1 MSAGDCVLDIGP
13 GTGAL
18 SLQAAAIGASVTA
31 IDLSS
36 AMVARLNQRLAPYPE
51 CRALMMYGQALTFED
66 TLSTPPFLSYRPPCF
81 PLGDA
86 GLDEAV
92 RVVRPGG
99 WIGIVHWAN
108 PEGADIFTILSRA
121 LKQLPFPTGSPDAPK
136 LTAHVGP

>member
-1 MSAGDCVLDIGP
+1 SSAMVGAYETWAEPLSARLSQGTLGRTAGSAGDCVLDIGP

-18 SLQAAAIGASVTA
+18 SLQAAALGACVTA

-99 WIGIVHWAN
+99 WIGIV
-108 PEGADIFTILSRA
+108 
-121 LKQLPFPTGSPDAPK
+121 
-136 LTAHVGP
+136 